1 MQNNQNDPR
10 LVLLLDTLDYYR
22 GIVLDSV
29 EQECGDLPVWVRLRS
44 RLLKAFGD
52 RGLASRIRSI
62 MEHEAP
68 RDKERG
74 VS

>member
-1 MQNNQNDPR
+1 MQNNQSDPR
-10 LVLLLDTLDYYR
+10 LVLLLDALDYYR

-29 EQECGDLPVWVRLRS
+29 EQECGELPVWFRLRS

-52 RGLASRIRSI
+52 RGLVNRIKEI
-62 MEHEAP
+62 MAHESLP
-68 RDKERG
+68 DRG